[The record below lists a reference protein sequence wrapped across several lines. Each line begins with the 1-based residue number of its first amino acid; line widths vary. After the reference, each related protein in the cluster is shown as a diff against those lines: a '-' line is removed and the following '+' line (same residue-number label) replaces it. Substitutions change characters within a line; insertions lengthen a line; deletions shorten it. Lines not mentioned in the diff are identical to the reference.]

1 MAYICT
7 RTFSYQLAVALAVLM
22 VLLPIRPAVGK
33 KPPKAKVSQS
43 RHEIK
48 WGVSVFKVLCWRHQ
62 SNTVDFLGCLQV
74 KEDSDTALDDS
85 SLTVEIQ
92 HAVGEGTMI
101 LTLASEVH
109 KLDPDYL
116 GLVASGL

>member
-1 MAYICT
+1 M
-7 RTFSYQLAVALAVLM
+7 
-22 VLLPIRPAVGK
+22 
-33 KPPKAKVSQS
+33 
-43 RHEIK
+43 
-48 WGVSVFKVLCWRHQ
+48 SVKVLCWRHH

-101 LTLASEVH
+101 LTLASVVH
-109 KLDPDYL
+109 RLDPMV
-116 GLVASGL
+116 GWVWPVR